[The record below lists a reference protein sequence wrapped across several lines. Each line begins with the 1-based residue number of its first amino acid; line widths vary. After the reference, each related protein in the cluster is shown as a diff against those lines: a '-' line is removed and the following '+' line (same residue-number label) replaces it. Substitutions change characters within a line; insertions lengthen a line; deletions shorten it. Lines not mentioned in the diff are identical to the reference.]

1 MLLPFGILGIF
12 LISIVAVILLAGS
25 IFLLRRAEED
35 PLGRRINE
43 YAAREEAVS
52 IEEIELSLPITDR
65 IFVPILR
72 NIGDFVNR
80 LAPQSTLERTAR
92 QLELAGSPRNISA
105 AEFWAMRGLA
115 TVFLGGL
122 FFVIMVQSGAEASQ
136 RILYTL
142 IFAAL
147 GFFLPQLWLRSVI
160 NRRQDAII
168 KKLPDALDL
177 MTICVDAGLTFDGA
191 MAKVDDK
198 WDDALAQEFGRVI
211 YEMQLGKSRRQALR
225 DMTDRMDVADVTS
238 FVASVLQ
245 ADQLGVSIGKVLR
258 IQAEQ
263 MRVRRRQRA
272 EEKAQQAPIKM
283 LFPLVFLIFPA
294 MFIVLLGPAGFQI
307 IRSGALDSLG
317 L

>member
-1 MLLPFGILGIF
+1 MTGML
-12 LISIVAVILLAGS
+12 VLLAGS
-25 IFLLRRAEED
+25 FAFILIVASVLLLRRAEED
-35 PLGRRINE
+35 PLGARIDQ

-65 IFVPILR
+65 IFVPMLR
-72 NIGDFVNR
+72 AVGNFVTR
-80 LAPQSTLERTAR
+80 LAPQSTLERTAQ
-92 QLELAGSPRNISA
+92 QLKLAGSPRNMSA
-105 AEFWAMRGLA
+105 AEFWAIRGFATAALGVLA
-115 TVFLGGL
+115 FMMMLRTDTET
-122 FFVIMVQSGAEASQ
+122 SR

-142 IFAAL
+142 LFAGV
-147 GFFLPQLWLRSVI
+147 GFMLPQLWLRSVI
-160 NRRQDAII
+160 DRRKTEII

-191 MAKVDDK
+191 MDKVYAK
-198 WDDALAQEFGRVI
+198 WDDPLSIEFGRVI

-225 DMTDRMDVADVTS
+225 DMVDRIDVADVTS

-258 IQAEQ
+258 IQSEQ

-283 LFPLVFLIFPA
+283 LFPMVFLIFPA

-317 L
+317 G

>member
-1 MLLPFGILGIF
+1 MPAITVLLIAFIAFVL
-12 LISIVAVILLAGS
+12 IVASVL
-25 IFLLRRAEED
+25 LLRRAEED
-35 PLGRRINE
+35 PIGVRIDE

-65 IFVPILR
+65 IIVPVLR
-72 NIGDFVNR
+72 GISDFITR
-80 LAPQSTLERTAR
+80 FAPQSTLERTAR
-92 QLELAGSPRNISA
+92 QLKLAGSPRNMSA
-105 AEFWAMRGLA
+105 AEFWAIRGFTTILLSGFSF
-115 TVFLGGL
+115 FLLRNFEG
-122 FFVIMVQSGAEASQ
+122 STSR
-136 RILYTL
+136 RILIVLVFTGV
-142 IFAAL
+142 
-147 GFFLPQLWLRSVI
+147 GFMMPQLWLRSVI
-160 NRRQDAII
+160 SRRQSEII

-191 MAKVDDK
+191 MDKVYDK
-198 WDDALAQEFGRVI
+198 WDDPLSEEFGRVI

-225 DMTDRMDVADVTS
+225 DMVDRMDVPDVTS

-258 IQAEQ
+258 IQSEQ

-272 EEKAQQAPIKM
+272 EEKAQQAPVKM

-307 IRSGALDSLG
+307 LRSGALDAVG
-317 L
+317 G